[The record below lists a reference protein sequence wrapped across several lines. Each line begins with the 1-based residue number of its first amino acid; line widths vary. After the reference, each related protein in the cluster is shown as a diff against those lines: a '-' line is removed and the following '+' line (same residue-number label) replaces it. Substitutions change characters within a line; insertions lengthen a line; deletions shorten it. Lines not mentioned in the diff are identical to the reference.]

1 MKHKS
6 LAGRFALAAAIA
18 GAVSVPPAQAGIPV
32 VDGTNLIQNVVTAA
46 QQVAQTLKQIDQY
59 QKQLEQYQNQLQ
71 NTMAPA
77 QNIWNQAQTTI
88 SNLQNATNTLNYY
101 KNQLGSLSAYIGKFQ
116 DVAYYRTSPCFT
128 SAGCTPAQLQA
139 LMQNRTLAGE
149 AQKKANDAMFQG
161 LDLQQQNLQNDTAKL
176 ENLQTAAK
184 TADGQLAAIGYA
196 NQLAANQ
203 SHQLLQLRALLMAQ
217 QNAVATQMQA
227 QADKDAQ
234 TQAADEGFRRGS
246 FHSSTPTTW

>member
-6 LAGRFALAAAIA
+6 LAGRFALAAAVA

-32 VDGTNLIQNVVTAA
+32 VDGTNLVQNVVTAA

-88 SNLQNATNTLNYY
+88 NNLQTATDTLNYY

-234 TQAADEGFRRGS
+234 LQAADEGFRRGS